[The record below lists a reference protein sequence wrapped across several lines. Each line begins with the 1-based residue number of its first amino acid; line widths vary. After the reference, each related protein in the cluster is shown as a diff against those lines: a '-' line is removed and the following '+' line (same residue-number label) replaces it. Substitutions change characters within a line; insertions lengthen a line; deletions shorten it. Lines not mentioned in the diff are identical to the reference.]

1 MIMKK
6 EDRNISR
13 GGLVVKG
20 KNALTK
26 QLRKKKYI
34 DEDIT
39 NFRLIENGLD
49 EKNID
54 KSKKFYE
61 LGLYRG
67 ADMILDAIKDEKIKI
82 KKDKKGI
89 YFLYDK
95 DKITSKRKLKIRSG
109 NKSLKV
115 SYKAILRMDDYFVDR

>member
-1 MIMKK
+1 MKY
-6 EDRNISR
+6 EDNKISK

-39 NFRLIENGLD
+39 NFQLIESGLD
-49 EKNID
+49 DKNIE
-54 KSKKFYE
+54 KSKKFYK

-67 ADMILDAIKDEKIKI
+67 ADMILDAIKNEKIEV
-82 KKDKKGI
+82 KKDKKGV
-89 YFLYDK
+89 FFTYDK
-95 DKITSKRKLKIRSG
+95 DKITSKRKLKIKSG
-109 NKSLKV
+109 DKKLRV
-115 SYKAILRMDDYFVDR
+115 SYIATLKMDDYFVDR

>member
-1 MIMKK
+1 MKY
-6 EDRNISR
+6 EDNKISK

-39 NFRLIENGLD
+39 NFQLIESGLD
-49 EKNID
+49 DKNIE
-54 KSKKFYE
+54 KSKKFYK

-67 ADMILDAIKDEKIKI
+67 ADMILDAIKNEKIEV
-82 KKDKKGI
+82 KKDKKGL
-89 YFLYDK
+89 FFTYDK
-95 DKITSKRKLKIRSG
+95 DKITSKRKLKIKSG
-109 NKSLKV
+109 DKKLRV
-115 SYKAILRMDDYFVDR
+115 SYIATLKMDDYFVDR